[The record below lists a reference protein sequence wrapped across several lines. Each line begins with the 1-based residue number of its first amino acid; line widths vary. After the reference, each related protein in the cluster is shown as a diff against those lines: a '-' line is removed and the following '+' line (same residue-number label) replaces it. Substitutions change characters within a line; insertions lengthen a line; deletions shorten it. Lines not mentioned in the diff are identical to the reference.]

1 VKIMVRSFIRIGFI
15 KIYLI
20 IFLFTTLFPLGVFA
34 KSEEIN
40 ENKYSAEAFII
51 IDAKTGNVVDGRN
64 EHTTN
69 YPASITKIMTAL
81 LALES
86 KKISEEV
93 VVSKKARSADGNRIY
108 LAEGEKKPLIDL
120 LYGIMLNSGNDAAI
134 AIAEHLGVTIEGFAD
149 MMNNK
154 AKKLGAL
161 NTHFVN
167 PNGLHEEE
175 HYTTA
180 YDMALIARAAMKK
193 PLFREIVTTKTM
205 PWFGDEWHSSLVN
218 SNKLLWRY
226 EGSTGIKTG
235 YTSKAQQTIVA
246 SAERDGTELIVV
258 LMKVQGRNNLWTE
271 ATSLLDYGFEQV
283 YTKKIKSKGDM
294 VSALIENQVHSLQ
307 VEEDIYVTLPNEGG
321 DSFTWSEELIIE
333 LPESQYFILNAGS
346 KIGRIMIKENDKLI
360 GQANLSLTKE
370 ISVKAQSTFVMN
382 DKHSSI
388 GKQVTGLDIWYV
400 PFILIFS
407 VWVHHR
413 IISRRYH
420 GQCKYGYSNQGYSNQ
435 KNIHM

>member
-1 VKIMVRSFIRIGFI
+1 MMVRSLSKISLIRIVLS
-15 KIYLI
+15 KLHLI
-20 IFLFTTLFPLGVFA
+20 IFLVTCLFPLEVFA
-34 KSEEIN
+34 KSEEFN
-40 ENKYSAEAFII
+40 ETEYSAESFII
-51 IDAKTGNVVDGRN
+51 IDAKTGNVVHGKN

-86 KKISEEV
+86 ENLIEEEV
-93 VVSKKARSADGNRIY
+93 VVSKKARSVDGNRIY

-134 AIAEHLGVTIEGFAD
+134 AIAEHLGVTTEGFAD

-154 AKKLGAL
+154 AKELGAL
-161 NTHFVN
+161 NTHFLN

-258 LMKVQGRNNLWTE
+258 LMKVQGRNHLWTE

-283 YTKKIKSKGDM
+283 YTKKIKSKGDT
-294 VSALIENQVHSLQ
+294 VPALIENQIHPLQ
-307 VEEDIYVTLPNEGG
+307 VEEDIYMTLPKKDENI
-321 DSFTWSEELIIE
+321 FTWSEELIIE
-333 LPESQYFILNAGS
+333 LPESEYYTLNAGS
-346 KIGRIMIKENDKLI
+346 IVGRLMIKANDKLV
-360 GQANLSLTKE
+360 GETNLSLTKK
-370 ISVKAQSTFVMN
+370 ISTKAQSTSVMS
-382 DKHSSI
+382 DRHISPAKKVS
-388 GKQVTGLDIWYV
+388 GLDIWYV
-400 PFILIFS
+400 PFILILS

-413 IISRRYH
+413 MISRR
-420 GQCKYGYSNQGYSNQ
+420 
-435 KNIHM
+435 